1 MPEEFDPLS
10 TTMRILCMDKEDLT
24 ESEKKATGGTIY
36 VISDVCVRGCASFQ
50 VLYLITRTF

>member
-1 MPEEFDPLS
+1 
-10 TTMRILCMDKEDLT
+10 MRILCMDKEDLT
-24 ESEKKATGGTIY
+24 ESEKATGGTIY